1 MRTNDFWNLNAFLD
15 TAVRMRAISMRSA
28 AVVVYGF
35 ADVL

>member
-1 MRTNDFWNLNAFLD
+1 MRTHDFWRLDAFLD

-28 AVVVYGF
+28 AIVVYGF